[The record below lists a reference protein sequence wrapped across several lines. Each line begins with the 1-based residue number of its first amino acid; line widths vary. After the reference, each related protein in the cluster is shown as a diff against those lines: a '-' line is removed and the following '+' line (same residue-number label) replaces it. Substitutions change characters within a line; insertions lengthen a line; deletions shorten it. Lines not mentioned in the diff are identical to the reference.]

1 MDYNVRIVVILG
13 NQVKN
18 KTFGSALLVAGT
30 TIGAG
35 MLAMPL
41 TSAEMGFAYTLILLF
56 GLWVLLS
63 YSALL
68 FVEVYQKAERPDAG
82 IATLAEQYFGI
93 VGRVLA
99 TISLILFM
107 YAILTVYSLGGGNLL
122 APFLGFAGEGAEK
135 LAIVLFVV
143 FFGIF
148 VSIGTSMVDAFTRF
162 LFIIKVVAFFF
173 VLLMMLPKVTLENLG
188 AMPLHYWLILS
199 ASPVFFTSFG
209 FHVIIPSIN
218 SYLDGDV
225 KRLRT
230 AIIVGTGI
238 PLVAYI
244 VWQMATHGVFSQMQ
258 FIEIIRKDPT
268 LNGLVDATYQ
278 ATGSQFISSA
288 VRIFSALALITSFLG
303 VALSLVEAL
312 GDLLRRIN
320 KNANRLSLS
329 LLTFVPVLLLAL
341 FYPKFLA
348 VLSYA
353 GQMFTFYG
361 LVLPVAMAWRMRKL
375 YPDLPYRVMGGNI
388 SLLLAL
394 ILGLLIM
401 NVPFFIEAGLLPKV
415 VG

>member
-1 MDYNVRIVVILG
+1 M
-13 NQVKN
+13 KN
-18 KTFGSALLVAGT
+18 RTFGSALLVAGT

-41 TSAEMGFAYTLILLF
+41 TSAEMGFTYTLILLF
-56 GLWVLLS
+56 ALWALLS

-68 FVEVYQKAERPDAG
+68 FVEVYQKAERKDAG

-93 VGRVLA
+93 TGRILA

-107 YAILTVYSLGGGNLL
+107 YAILTVYALGGGDLF
-122 APFLGFAGEGAEK
+122 APFLSFAGDNAK
-135 LAIVLFVV
+135 QIAIIAFVV
-143 FFGIF
+143 ILGIF
-148 VSIGTSMVDAFTRF
+148 VTIGTSMVDAFTRF
-162 LFIIKVVAFFF
+162 LFIIKLIAFSF
-173 VLLMMLPKVTLENLG
+173 VLLMMLPKVTLDNLG
-188 AMPLHYWLILS
+188 AMPLHYWLIIS

-218 SYLDGDV
+218 EYLDGDV

-230 AIIVGTGI
+230 AILVGTGI
-238 PLVAYI
+238 PLIAYI
-244 VWQMATHGVFSQMQ
+244 VWQMATHGVFSQIQ

-268 LNGLVDATYQ
+268 LNGLVEATFQ

-288 VRIFSALALITSFLG
+288 VRTFSALALITSFLG
-303 VALSLVEAL
+303 VALALVEAL

-320 KNANRLSLS
+320 VKTNRFALS
-329 LLTFVPVLLLAL
+329 LLTFVPVILLAL

-375 YPDLPYRVMGGNI
+375 YPTLPYRVMGGNI
-388 SLLLAL
+388 TLLIAL

-401 NVPFFIEAGLLPKV
+401 NVPFLIEAGLLPKV